1 MAGNVL
7 LSLRGLTKRYPG
19 VIAIN
24 NVSLDIFRGE
34 IHTLVGENGAGKSTL
49 IKSLSG
55 SVVPDEGKFYWEG
68 VLYDRMTPRISVDLR
83 IAIVYQEHCL
93 VESLSVAENIS
104 LGVKNTKTIFP
115 DFTDY
120 EHAAK
125 QVLGSMGVDI
135 NVLAKVREL
144 STAQQQLVE
153 IAKAISKKAKL
164 LVLDEPTASLTSEEI
179 ETLFAIMAGLKEKGV
194 TIIYIS
200 HRMDEIFRVSD
211 RITVLRDGAV
221 IKTLNASE
229 TNRTELISLMV
240 GRELRESFPQRTNIS
255 GEKALEVRGMTGKGC
270 GNANLYIKKG
280 EIVGLAG
287 LLGAGRTEL
296 ARMICG
302 AEPKESGDLFI
313 YGKKISVTS
322 PKKGIAA
329 KIGLIPED
337 RKHQGVLQNF
347 SIEWNTTL
355 SILEKVSTGPFLHFK
370 KMLNI
375 SGDYAQKLNI
385 AAPSIKTLVANLS
398 GGNQQ
403 KVAVAKTMATESD
416 IFIFDEPTRGIDVG
430 AKQEIYQLMA
440 AIANEGKSIL
450 LISSDMEELLGMSDR
465 LYVLAEGEMI
475 GELERSEATQV
486 KILTIISEYLTPMAS
501 IDSDFEQNKA

>member
-1 MAGNVL
+1 LLLKEVSVADNVL

-19 VIAIN
+19 VVAIN
-24 NVSLDIFRGE
+24 NISLDIFRGE

-55 SVVPDEGKFYWEG
+55 SVVPDAGEFYWEG
-68 VLYDRMTPRISVDLR
+68 IRYDGMNPRLSVDLR

-93 VESLSVAENIS
+93 VEPLSVAENIS
-104 LGVKNTKTIFP
+104 LGAKNKNTLFF
-115 DFTDY
+115 DFKEY
-120 EHAAK
+120 ERTAK
-125 QVLGSMGVDI
+125 QVLDSMGVDI
-135 NVLAKVREL
+135 DVGVKVGEL

-164 LVLDEPTASLTSEEI
+164 LVLDEPTAPLTSEEI
-179 ETLFAIMAGLKEKGV
+179 ETLFSIMAGLKKKGV

-200 HRMDEIFRVSD
+200 HRMDEIFRISD

-221 IKTLNASE
+221 IKTLNAAE

-255 GEKALEVRGMTGKGC
+255 NEKALEVRSMTGKGC
-270 GNANLYIKKG
+270 RNVNIYIKKG

-313 YGKKISVTS
+313 YGKKVSVTS

-355 SILEKVSTGPFLHFK
+355 SILEKISTLSFLHFTE
-370 KMLNI
+370 MLNI
-375 SGDYAQKLNI
+375 SDDYTHRLDI
-385 AAPSIKTLVANLS
+385 AAPSVKTLVTNLS

-403 KVAVAKTMATESD
+403 KVALAKTMATESD

-430 AKQEIYQLMA
+430 AKQEIYHLMA

-465 LYVLAEGEMI
+465 LYVLAEGKI
-475 GELERSEATQV
+475 VGELEKSEATQV
-486 KILTIISEYLTPMAS
+486 KILTIISES
-501 IDSDFEQNKA
+501 QV